1 MEQSESGSLQ
11 TLIAMSSSDRSDV
24 DSEGSDTSHATVR
37 IPRPDPQ
44 YVYYRLYTTTI
55 AIPSKHPAFLGN
67 SYVGRLRAD
76 SIAPPQTAL
85 LIKRRL
91 CKVEDISD
99 YSAST
104 LFCSAASRSPTD
116 DGDRVPILTPGG
128 SGSDPQKPIE
138 LVIGKLS
145 RREHLVINEL
155 SATCRSPRPQYIY
168 YKLYAEDGEI
178 PPKHPIYPRANDP
191 PSPARIVN
199 YFVPPPHT
207 VNAIIRSI
215 SHAEGFSNNF
225 WDQLFID
232 IASEKP
238 MDDENVLILENGGP
252 GATPERPLAFVR
264 SGEMSKRGK
273 LIRGAIFRNSQS
285 GCSLHISAGN
295 TLYTDGVA
303 RREAVPYGITE
314 TVYRV
319 RTIAGE
325 HGFVTADD
333 VELI

>member
-1 MEQSESGSLQ
+1 
-11 TLIAMSSSDRSDV
+11 
-24 DSEGSDTSHATVR
+24 
-37 IPRPDPQ
+37 
-44 YVYYRLYTTTI
+44 
-55 AIPSKHPAFLGN
+55 
-67 SYVGRLRAD
+67 VGRLRAG

-178 PPKHPIYPRANDP
+178 PPKHPIYPGANDP

-264 SGEMSKRGK
+264 SGEMSKCGK
-273 LIRGAIFRNSQS
+273 LKRGACIYRNLQPSS
-285 GCSLHISAGN
+285 SMYIRKGK

-303 RREAVPYGITE
+303 RREAVTYGLTE

-319 RTIAGE
+319 RTMAGE